1 MSERRFVG
9 ETLKKEVIKQ
19 LEIRENLLGNPQT
32 NPDNYL
38 LYKNGN
44 NAWVRVISGVDVFD
58 EGTGEYS
65 SKLAKNFVLSG
76 GELYWD
82 TNTKTFK
89 KREGFNTGTSSTTG
103 RYKFDETLGVRPE
116 GGITGFSIQNIQRF
130 GTIRKAEIRFLVW
143 TLKDLERA
151 QDIYF
156 RPGMTLITEWGN
168 SSYISNDNNF
178 IDLANPKETKKF
190 FEKTN
195 LTNKRT
201 LEDLDSSSDI
211 DKVISKNI
219 EDSSYNYDG
228 FIGLISNFSWFLRP
242 DGGYDCTLTVVSKGS
257 LLSSLSVIKGSDSIT
272 GEAYN
277 SIPDEFFTK
286 RPLPDPPDE
295 SEEEPG
301 FGQSLFQEAS
311 KLWGRLT
318 GDPNVSD
325 LPADTDIE
333 SKERLSLMHFFCSKV
348 EEIDI
353 QDLDNDGFITYSNF
367 NNSVFSEQGL
377 QRSEQVKDKY
387 YRIRKPNPLIPFL
400 KEELGD
406 REENF
411 TVVGFDGKVD
421 KESAKFRYISLR
433 TFLALVNIAYLG
445 GNRNKLLPTFST
457 SINRY
462 GEYETFSNHF
472 SFDPASVILP
482 KSPKQTEL
490 QAPKRTVAGWISKEF
505 VLSSSTI
512 GEETT
517 SLAKIYSRLLDRSDS
532 TVVPISDVVVNNVS
546 DNIKKRL
553 ILPGASST
561 EKVGTRPENNILN
574 IYISTRLIISKLDA
588 LYSRNAV
595 PEDLDV
601 ITFVESILQEIN
613 SVLGG
618 INDLEVSY
626 TSGNDVELAYIV
638 DRNKINP
645 DLTQQN
651 TAEINIRGLKNTVSG
666 VELKTFISS
675 KLGAQIS
682 ISSTGGSEN
691 SIESNLGLV
700 KYNENRRDR
709 FRVNYKQLT
718 EAEVKSLG
726 AKAQAELDEQK
737 IKDQTAEWNRRVDSK
752 KKFDKFIVNI
762 ADAYARFNNTIFGD
776 LKNSQYRSNLFSK
789 IKGEGISR
797 TKAVLARKYIGT
809 EEEPQNVL
817 PLELSITLNGISGLT
832 VGEVFKLKKNSAV
845 LPKNY
850 EEFGYIITG
859 LDSEIQNNKWTTKI
873 RANLFRLQK
882 STTALKSNNDVPD
895 KYTTET

>member
-1 MSERRFVG
+1 M
-9 ETLKKEVIKQ
+9 
-19 LEIRENLLGNPQT
+19 
-32 NPDNYL
+32 
-38 LYKNGN
+38 
-44 NAWVRVISGVDVFD
+44 
-58 EGTGEYS
+58 
-65 SKLAKNFVLSG
+65 
-76 GELYWD
+76 
-82 TNTKTFK
+82 
-89 KREGFNTGTSSTTG
+89 
-103 RYKFDETLGVRPE
+103 
-116 GGITGFSIQNIQRF
+116 
-130 GTIRKAEIRFLVW
+130 
-143 TLKDLERA
+143 
-151 QDIYF
+151 
-156 RPGMTLITEWGN
+156 
-168 SSYISNDNNF
+168 
-178 IDLANPKETKKF
+178 
-190 FEKTN
+190 
-195 LTNKRT
+195 
-201 LEDLDSSSDI
+201 
-211 DKVISKNI
+211 
-219 EDSSYNYDG
+219 
-228 FIGLISNFSWFLRP
+228 RP

-286 RPLPDPPDE
+286 RPLPIQNQEDE
-295 SEEEPG
+295 QEDTGLVRSAVDSISG
-301 FGQSLFQEAS
+301 F
-311 KLWGRLT
+311 WGRLT
-318 GDPNVSD
+318 GDPDVSD

-333 SKERLSLMHFFCSKV
+333 SKERLSLIHFFCSKV

-367 NNSVFSEQGL
+367 KNKIFKEQDAFFGGGTERNAVATGTTVGPIFL
-377 QRSEQVKDKY
+377 K
-387 YRIRKPNPLIPFL
+387 KPNPLIPFL
-400 KEELGD
+400 QEELGKED
-406 REENF
+406 ENF

-445 GNRNKLLPTFST
+445 GSRNKLLPTFST
-457 SINRY
+457 NINRY
-462 GEYETFSNHF
+462 GEYETFANHF

-482 KSPKQTEL
+482 KSPSQDEL
-490 QAPKRTVAGWISKEF
+490 QAPKRIIAGWINKGFLLTSN
-505 VLSSSTI
+505 VTNI
-512 GEETT
+512 GLNSIFRSLT
-517 SLAKIYSRLLDRSDS
+517 SRANSDTLPVS
-532 TVVPISDVVVNNVS
+532 NIVVNNVS
-546 DNIKKRL
+546 ENIQKRL
-553 ILPGASST
+553 ILPGRRNEVS
-561 EKVGTRPENNILN
+561 VGITPQNNILN

-618 INDLEVSY
+618 INDLEVSH

-638 DRNKINP
+638 DRSKINP

-726 AKAQAELDEQK
+726 AEAQAELDEQK